1 MIDAQQITAGM
12 EVADTEGRPLGTVDH
27 VEGDLVTLSGGAGD
41 ELHHVVPLAA
51 VTAVSEGRVTV
62 EPASL
67 SAAEAMGHAAPAPAA
82 PDTPLFGTSG
92 VGTGFG
98 GSGRGE
104 S

>member
-27 VEGDLVTLSGGAGD
+27 VEGDLVTLSGGSDA

-51 VTAVSEGRVTV
+51 VTEVSEGRVTV
-62 EPASL
+62 EPATV
-67 SAAEAMGHAAPAPAA
+67 SAAEAMGHAADPLTV

-92 VGTGFG
+92 MGTGFG